1 MMTLK
6 GLLLYYVIAF
16 VAITSCVQAK
26 YRVYN
31 TSQGIV
37 PGKLNVHL
45 VAHTHDDVG
54 WLKTVD
60 QYYVGSN
67 NSIQVLFCLF
77 FFICL
82 IWFFMDS
89 FLFLMNLIVWMLC
102 LLFLSVQGACVQNVL
117 DSVIPELLA
126 DKNRKFIYVEQVCR
140 LPLFL
145 FLILW

>member
-1 MMTLK
+1 MKLLFIEFWFSLYRVQMMTLK

-82 IWFFMDS
+82 IWFFMGS
-89 FLFLMNLIVWMLC
+89 FLFFDEFDCVDVMFVVFECAGSLRAECIGFSYSRIV
-102 LLFLSVQGACVQNVL
+102 G
-117 DSVIPELLA
+117 
-126 DKNRKFIYVEQVCR
+126 R
-140 LPLFL
+140 
-145 FLILW
+145 